1 MKWGIE
7 AIKNIEFNTAEN
19 YTYIPFEDEYQSTMW
34 TYLSLSYLQNF
45 LESSGLS
52 REDIL
57 ELLPVSF
64 KGVIWGS
71 LETEDIDFIR
81 RLTKPKRCL
90 EIVEQ
95 FNLMES
101 AALYEPN
108 LEYKLR
114 WLKVRWQKGYYVF
127 ANC

>member
-19 YTYIPFEDEYQSTMW
+19 YTYIPFGDGYESTMW

-45 LESSGLS
+45 LESLGLS
-52 REDIL
+52 REYIL

-71 LETEDIDFIR
+71 LEAEDIDFIR
-81 RLTKPKRCL
+81 RLTKPKKCL

-101 AALYEPN
+101 VALYEPN

-114 WLKVRWQKGYYVF
+114 WLKVRWLKGYYVF

>member
-1 MKWGIE
+1 VKWGIE